1 MLNIQFPCSQNLP
14 HVNPVA
20 GPAQFITPDEI
31 LKSLRHMKNGKATG
45 PSGVAEMLKAAPDIC
60 CRIIANV
67 MNAIILKGKVPADWS
82 DYSYHGL
89 KLTDHVLKVIERVVE
104 NIIRDTVNTDEMQ
117 FGFCPG

>member
-1 MLNIQFPCSQNLP
+1 
-14 HVNPVA
+14 
-20 GPAQFITPDEI
+20 
-31 LKSLRHMKNGKATG
+31 MKNGKATG

-82 DYSYHGL
+82 GSIRKGNALDRNSCHGL

-117 FGFCPG
+117 FSFCPGRVTTDGIFILRQLQEKYLTKHS